1 MIKMKTMKT
10 RGYIDIRRIGKNTSR
25 ALTAQTS
32 SYKRHKGVIIE
43 SWRGNLTVR
52 PPSVK
57 ARVEWHT
64 YRVARIQVDGEPE
77 SVGEHEKGEGDKED
91 AAHLG
96 SLVKGS
102 VEKDAASSEGL
113 GLLADSLQAEDKQ
126 TVSVVHFWEVSGRNL
141 C

>member
-1 MIKMKTMKT
+1 M
-10 RGYIDIRRIGKNTSR
+10 
-25 ALTAQTS
+25 
-32 SYKRHKGVIIE
+32 
-43 SWRGNLTVR
+43 
-52 PPSVK
+52 
-57 ARVEWHT
+57 
-64 YRVARIQVDGEPE
+64 
-77 SVGEHEKGEGDKED
+77 GEHEKGEGDKED